1 MVNSDGVNQ
10 WKEGYESKTY
20 LYHFYGNIIE
30 SKTIGYWC
38 LGDAVFQR
46 INGNLYWKDGI
57 LNLN

>member
-46 INGNLYWKDGI
+46 INGNLY
-57 LNLN
+57 